1 METTLEKGLSQVDVQ
16 ARLATYGP
24 NQLVERGIKSHWRI
38 LWEQMTAV
46 MVVILVIAAVIS
58 VAIGDFKDAVAIL
71 AIVILNAI
79 LGFVQ
84 EYRAERAMLALKQ
97 LAVPVVKVRRDGRIQ
112 EIPSVMMSEQKTKI
126 LLVDDEESILSTL
139 KIFLDL
145 SGFAVMTAR
154 NGGEALDRVTQHRPD
169 LIVLDV
175 LMPQLDGRE
184 TLRRLRRQG
193 DWTPVILLTQVTGTA
208 QRIMAIE
215 EGADDY
221 IRAVLRRTQAGK
233 QPLQS
238 SRRLRSGRLWR
249 PWKRKP
255 CVSAA

>member
-1 METTLEKGLSQVDVQ
+1 
-16 ARLATYGP
+16 
-24 NQLVERGIKSHWRI
+24 
-38 LWEQMTAV
+38 
-46 MVVILVIAAVIS
+46 
-58 VAIGDFKDAVAIL
+58 
-71 AIVILNAI
+71 
-79 LGFVQ
+79 
-84 EYRAERAMLALKQ
+84 
-97 LAVPVVKVRRDGRIQ
+97 
-112 EIPSVMMSEQKTKI
+112 MMSEQKTKI

-139 KIFLDL
+139 KTFLDL

-154 NGGEALDRVTQHRPD
+154 NGGEALDRVTQHQPD

-221 IRAVLRRTQAGK
+221 LNKPFDPQELVVRIRAVLRRTQAGK

-238 SRRLRSGRLWR
+238 SRRLRSGAIVLDRTARRVYVAGQEQPLTPKSISILEHFMTHPNELITREQLLDVVWGWESEIGER
-249 PWKRKP
+249 VVDTRIVELRKILQDDP
-255 CVSAA
+255 VDSQFIETVAGAGYRYIAFVEAES

>member
-1 METTLEKGLSQVDVQ
+1 MHDT
-16 ARLATYGP
+16 
-24 NQLVERGIKSHWRI
+24 N
-38 LWEQMTAV
+38 
-46 MVVILVIAAVIS
+46 
-58 VAIGDFKDAVAIL
+58 
-71 AIVILNAI
+71 
-79 LGFVQ
+79 
-84 EYRAERAMLALKQ
+84 
-97 LAVPVVKVRRDGRIQ
+97 
-112 EIPSVMMSEQKTKI
+112 MMSEQKTKI

-139 KIFLDL
+139 KTFLDL

-221 IRAVLRRTQAGK
+221 LNKPFDPQELVVRIRAVLRRTQAGK

-238 SRRLRSGRLWR
+238 SRRLRSGAVVLDRTARRVYVAGHEQPLTPKSISILEHFMTHPNELITRERLLDVVWGWESEIGER
-249 PWKRKP
+249 VVDTRVAELRKILQDVP
-255 CVSAA
+255 VDPQFIETIPGAGYRYIAFVEAES